1 MARIVEQ
8 DRRTEKLIRGPTTSQ
23 EQLKAIQDRNA
34 PPPAKRVHNKSFT
47 IGEIVAELARTKQL
61 KPGIPYEKTDPPIR
75 LFPDQ
80 FKEEH
85 TRMASYYRRSMRLA
99 SEVVTSE
106 QDRLFRADETI
117 EDELLEKAGLCLD
130 EACVEWLVEKGK
142 RKTKGKLTALMLGVA
157 GQVRTLEQQ
166 LGKDVLWSRATP
178 SRSPTMKQTKLS
190 FL

>member
-34 PPPAKRVHNKSFT
+34 PPPAKRVHNKGFT

-80 FKEEH
+80 LKEH
-85 TRMASYYRRSMRLA
+85 TRMTCYRRSMRLA

-142 RKTKGKLTALMLGVA
+142 RKTKGKLTALMLGV
-157 GQVRTLEQQ
+157 GKQVRALEQQ
-166 LGKDVLWSRATP
+166 AGNDVLWSRATP